1 MSDDASA
8 AQPQPESG
16 PIQFTLEDPSSFER
30 VAHVTVSD
38 TLLEEEREAAAR
50 KLASKAKLPGF
61 RAGKVPAHL
70 IRKQFAGQVEQ
81 DALESLIPR
90 AYRELLESQEDLHPI
105 AEPRVENLQMPEG
118 EPIRF
123 DLRIEVR
130 PDVAISTDGL
140 AVERVHVP
148 ITDARVDQALEELRE
163 RNAAWEP
170 VERGAQLDDALM
182 IDYVPLKED
191 GSPDEE
197 QRNDSYTLLLGS
209 DSVRPEF
216 NSTLQGLEVGDDT
229 EVDVAYPEDYPKEDL
244 RGQTMRFRVKVKEI
258 KEKRVPDLDDAF
270 AQTHTSFSTLA
281 ELREDVEKELNR
293 ASERESRKQLRERL
307 VDRLIEGNEVP
318 VPPSLEARYVQ
329 SMVAD
334 YERMT
339 NRQLDP
345 EQRQKFAE
353 QYAGMARRAAQRTI
367 LLDNLRRQQEIEASD
382 EDVAAK
388 IEELAAERDMQPEDF
403 RRAVEGANQMDRL
416 RSDLEEDLIFD
427 WLAERAEITVVEHT
441 EDPEEGDSGDD
452 AASTPSKE

>member
-1 MSDDASA
+1 MSQPDAT
-8 AQPQPESG
+8 
-16 PIQFTLEDPSSFER
+16 PIQFTVDEASAFER

-38 TLLEEEREAAAR
+38 HLLEEERESAAR
-50 KLASKAKLPGF
+50 KLAAKAKLPGF

-81 DALESLIPR
+81 EALEALIPR

-105 AEPRVENLQMPEG
+105 AEPRVDNLQMPEG
-118 EPIRF
+118 EPIQF

-130 PDVAISTDGL
+130 PDVEIDVGGL
-140 AVERVHVP
+140 AVEQIHVP
-148 ITDARVDQALEELRE
+148 ITEDRVDQALEELRE

-170 VERGAQLDDALM
+170 VERGAKVDDALM
-182 IDYVPLKED
+182 IDYVPVNED
-191 GSPDEE
+191 GTPDEE

-216 NSTLQGLEVGDDT
+216 NSALQGLEVGDDT
-229 EVDVAYPEDYPKEDL
+229 EVDVTYPDDYPKEDL
-244 RGQTMRFRVKVKEI
+244 RGQTLRFRVKVKEV

-270 AQTHTSFSTLA
+270 AETHTSFQTLA

-293 ASERESRKQLRERL
+293 ASEQESQKQVRERMI
-307 VDRLIEGNEVP
+307 DKLIEANDIP
-318 VPPSLEARYVQ
+318 VPPSLEARYLQ

-334 YERMT
+334 YERMM
-339 NRQLDP
+339 NRQL
-345 EQRQKFAE
+345 EEAQREKFRE
-353 QYAGMARRAAQRTI
+353 QYAGTAQRAARRTI
-367 LLDNLRRQQEIEASD
+367 LLDNLRRQHEIEASD

-388 IEELAAERDMQPEDF
+388 IAELAAERDMEPDDF

-441 EDPEEGDSGDD
+441 EDDAAAETESDED